1 MSGCCCYNYKVK
13 DYYKTLGVEK
23 TASADQIKQAYRRL
37 ASQHHPDK
45 GGDTARFQEI
55 QEAYA
60 TLSDDAKRHM
70 YDRGGN
76 PHNTQF
82 HSSPGFDFDAIF
94 NIFGADLRSQ
104 RRSSPRM
111 ELWIALEDVA
121 VGGTRT
127 ISLVVNGSQSNVEI
141 NIPPGIQ
148 NMDTVRY
155 PGIAPGGQDLI
166 IIYRIKPHPSWQ
178 TDGVNIVT
186 EHSVDILDLI
196 LGSEITVRDLLG
208 NNLVLTIPAETQPG
222 SLLRA
227 RGRGLPARQ
236 LPGDRVQNHQGDL
249 LVRIRGRINGPVD
262 PSIVQAIRASRGQ

>member
-1 MSGCCCYNYKVK
+1 MK
-13 DYYKTLGVEK
+13 DYYKTLGVPK
-23 TASADQIKQAYRRL
+23 SATPDQIKQAYRRL

-45 GGDTARFQEI
+45 GGDTAQFQEI

-60 TLSDDAKRHM
+60 TLSDDSKRNI

-76 PHNTQF
+76 PHNNTQF
-82 HSSPGFDFDAIF
+82 HSGPGFDFDAIF

-111 ELWIALEDVA
+111 ELWIGLEDVA
-121 VGGTRT
+121 TGGART
-127 ISLVVNGSQSNVEI
+127 VNLVVNGSQANVEI
-141 NIPPGIQ
+141 TIPLGIQ

-166 IIYRIKPHPSWQ
+166 VVYRIKPHPKWQ
-178 TDGVNIVT
+178 TDGINIIT
-186 EHSVDILDLI
+186 EQTVEIWDLV
-196 LGSEITVRDLLG
+196 LGSEITVQDLLG
-208 NNLVLTIPAETQPG
+208 NNLILTIPPETQPG

-236 LPGDRVQNHQGDL
+236 LPGDRVQTQNGDL
-249 LVRIRGRINGPVD
+249 LVRIRGKITGPVNPEILD
-262 PSIVQAIRASRGQ
+262 AIRKYRAQ